1 MVLARAA
8 EAFAP
13 AEWDATLDAVSARL
27 RSARAAAVVVSARA
41 TNEETYLASRLA
53 RALSARLAGVSWSPA
68 DATGDD
74 FLLKAD
80 KNPNGMGLAQ
90 QGIEQTGVLDAVL
103 AGIERGEIDAAVVL
117 RSDLVQWL
125 GRERVAPL
133 LERLDYLVVIDT
145 DGCETAQY
153 ANVVL
158 PIGTYLETDGT
169 FMNHAGRVQ
178 RLRQAIVPPG
188 EARPGWQVLADLV
201 GRLGEED
208 VPSSAAATFAALAGS
223 CAAFEG
229 LDYDAVGAQG
239 APAAG

>member
-1 MVLARAA
+1 MVLARQA

-27 RSARAAAVVVSARA
+27 RSARAAAVLVSARA
-41 TNEETYLASRLA
+41 TNEEAFLASQLA
-53 RALSARLAGVSWSPA
+53 QTLGARLAGVSWSPA

-80 KNPNGMGLAQ
+80 KNPNGVGLAR
-90 QGIEQTGVLDAVL
+90 QGLEPGDALEAVL

-117 RSDLVQWL
+117 RSDLVRWH
-125 GRERVAPL
+125 GRARVAPL
-133 LERLDYLVVIDT
+133 LERLDYLVVVDT

-158 PIGTYLETDGT
+158 PIGTYLETEGT
-169 FMNHAGRVQ
+169 FTNHAGRVQ
-178 RLRQAIVPPG
+178 RLRQAIAPPG
-188 EARPGWQVLADLV
+188 EARPGWRVLADLLR
-201 GRLGEED
+201 RLGGQD
-208 VPSSAAATFAALAGS
+208 VPSSAASTFTALAGS
-223 CAAFEG
+223 CPAFAG
-229 LDYDAVGAQG
+229 LDYDVVGTQG